1 MKEEICVA
9 RTAMPRRELDAAL
22 QTLCE
27 DTLSLSGQVEKMLH
41 ESVQSLKTQDLD
53 LGQSVVDAD
62 DNIDEGAIAIEK
74 SAESIIARHQPV
86 ASDLRRVISTMRI
99 VRELERIADLSVN
112 IARATL
118 KMNEPLLKPLI
129 DIPRMASIAQEM
141 VRNSLNCLIE
151 GSEEGAWQV
160 RCRDDEIDALHWQIF
175 RELLTYMIDDPRSI
189 HRAIPLLFVARHL
202 ERIGDHATNIAEMV
216 IYFITGERVTSASRG
231 GYCEE

>member
-1 MKEEICVA
+1 MA
-9 RTAMPRRELDAAL
+9 RKAIPRRELDAVL

-27 DTLSLSGQVEKMLH
+27 NTLSLSGQVEKMLH
-41 ESVQSLKTQDLD
+41 ESVQSLKAQDLD
-53 LGQSVVDAD
+53 LAQSVVDAD
-62 DNIDEGAIAIEK
+62 DQIDDGAIAIEK
-74 SAESIIARHQPV
+74 AAESIIARHQPV
-86 ASDLRRVISTMRI
+86 ASDLRRIISTMRI
-99 VRELERIADLSVN
+99 VLDLERIADLSVN

-118 KMNEPLLKPLI
+118 KMDEPLLKPLI

-141 VRNSLNCLIE
+141 VRSSLNSLIE
-151 GSEEGAWQV
+151 GSEEGAWRV

-189 HRAIPLLFVARHL
+189 HRAIPLLFVARYL

-216 IYFITGERVTSASRG
+216 IYFITGERVTSEG